1 MYVVLGQG
9 AEEEERASVDLVAAG
24 AGIHQHGQGEFAFP
38 SLNSILYQ
46 NEPWVTT
53 PRKGGRVWWTLL
65 PFSNRSDLLIVLHGS
80 LPKLADPKKVC
91 EWPVCMASGRLK
103 QFRGGEL
110 IYDAVCITIFS

>member
-65 PFSNRSDLLIVLHGS
+65 PATTLKYVISCSNNVLQPLWSTDRPTWKPAETRGPKEGLRVACLHGERT
-80 LPKLADPKKVC
+80 V
-91 EWPVCMASGRLK
+91 E
-103 QFRGGEL
+103 
-110 IYDAVCITIFS
+110 AV